1 MTLVMP
7 DELFDAQLVRA
18 LAHARH
24 GGADVG
30 ECVETGR
37 RIARADPDRWFDEWF
52 ATAAR
57 VELTAEVSAQAGRRA
72 SARDAYPAAAGSRSA
87 RAHGMELRRLHR
99 SQSSNGGTPARG
111 APVTWFVRPAFGI
124 RPRSEHE
131 SAQESGAEW
140 VQPTLTRL

>member
-18 LAHARH
+18 LAYARH

-30 ECVETGR
+30 QCVETGR

-57 VELTAEVSAQAGRRA
+57 VELIAEVSAEAGRQA
-72 SARDAYPAAAGSRSA
+72 SARDAYPAAAGSLRLALMGWSFGGYTAPRAATAEHRLAACRS
-87 RAHGMELRRLHR
+87 HG
-99 SQSSNGGTPARG
+99 SCG
-111 APVTWFVRPAFGI
+111 
-124 RPRSEHE
+124 PRSEFGH
-131 SAQESGAEW
+131 AQGTNRLRSRGRSGSSR
-140 VQPTLTRL
+140 P